1 MGWLGP
7 REPQNDLFLPPT
19 LSVDDEDSDY
29 HQESYKESYKDR
41 RRRAHTQ
48 AEQKRRD
55 AIKVTGEARTSG
67 SACTLRIHSALDMN
81 FFLLSTPLS
90 ERAWNLVS
98 WKKSCVPICLALCV
112 KEPVSSALSTERL

>member
-55 AIKVTGEARTSG
+55 AIKVIGEARTSG
-67 SACTLRIHSALDMN
+67 SACTLRIHSALAPSGSPKQAWGAASLGPGHE
-81 FFLLSTPLS
+81 LLPPFYPS
-90 ERAWNLVS
+90 E
-98 WKKSCVPICLALCV
+98 
-112 KEPVSSALSTERL
+112 